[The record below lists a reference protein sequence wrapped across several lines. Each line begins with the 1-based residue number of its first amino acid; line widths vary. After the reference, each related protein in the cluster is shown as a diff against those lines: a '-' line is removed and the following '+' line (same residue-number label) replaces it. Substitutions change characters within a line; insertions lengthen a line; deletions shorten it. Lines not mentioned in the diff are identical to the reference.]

1 MNDRETR
8 RYDKFTREAA
18 FGTANAA
25 DFPNNSQGK
34 VRFGNLTQV
43 IAGLDDA
50 KAGQQGGG
58 NTAKS
63 VLMDAL
69 RLDVLNIRR
78 TAVALGQDE
87 PGLADQLPALP
98 SGSDADLL
106 TIADHYIAELVEKA
120 DDDDPTKVAKTALRA
135 KFVALEL
142 PADFATHLQ
151 DDRQAITDAETEQ
164 EGDREDAVA
173 STAAVGRLIKE
184 GMKQSTYLD
193 ALVRNK
199 YARDPDKI
207 RAWET
212 ASHLE
217 RAPQREKKPA
227 PPGSAPPP
235 TQ

>member
-8 RYDKFTREAA
+8 RYDKSKREVA
-18 FGTANAA
+18 FGIANTA
-25 DFPNNSQGK
+25 DFPTGSQGK
-34 VRFGNLTQV
+34 LRFGNLAQV
-43 IAGLDDA
+43 IADLDAA

-63 VLMDAL
+63 VLLDAL
-69 RLDVLNIRR
+69 RLDALNIRR
-78 TAVALGQDE
+78 SAVALGQDE
-87 PGLADQLPALP
+87 PAVADQFPAAL

-106 TIADHYIAELVEKA
+106 TTADHYIAELVENTG
-120 DDDDPTKVAKTALRA
+120 DDAPTKAAKTALRA
-135 KFVALEL
+135 KFVALDL
-142 PADFATHLQ
+142 PADFAQDLK
-151 DDRQAITDAETEQ
+151 DDRQASTDADAAQ

-173 STAAVGRLIKE
+173 STSAVGRLIKE

-217 RAPQREKKPA
+217 RAPQRPKPA
-227 PPGSAPPP
+227 NPNPPP
-235 TQ
+235 PPA

>member
-1 MNDRETR
+1 MNDREKR
-8 RYDKFTREAA
+8 RYEKFTREAA
-18 FGTANAA
+18 FGAANTA
-25 DFPNNSQGK
+25 DFPTGSQGK
-34 VRFGNLTQV
+34 IRFANLAQV
-43 IAGLDDA
+43 ITDLDAA

-63 VLMDAL
+63 VLLDAL

-78 TAVALGQDE
+78 TAVALDQDE

-98 SGSDADLL
+98 SASDADLL
-106 TIADHYIAELVEKA
+106 TTADHYIAQLVENT
-120 DDDDPTKVAKTALRA
+120 DDDDPTKAAKTALRA

-142 PADFATHLQ
+142 PADFATNLQ
-151 DDRQAITDAETEQ
+151 DDRDAITAADTAQ
-164 EGDREDAVA
+164 EGNREDTVA
-173 STAAVGRLIKE
+173 STSAVGRLIKA
-184 GMKQSTYLD
+184 GMKESTYLD

-217 RAPQREKKPA
+217 RAPQR
-227 PPGSAPPP
+227 PPP
-235 TQ
+235 ANPPPPPPNP

>member
-1 MNDRETR
+1 MHDRETR
-8 RYDKFTREAA
+8 RYDKFTREVA

-25 DFPNNSQGK
+25 DFPTGSQGK
-34 VRFGNLTQV
+34 TRFANLAQI
-43 IAGLDDA
+43 IADLDAA

-63 VLMDAL
+63 VLLDAL
-69 RLDVLNIRR
+69 RLDVLNLRR
-78 TAVALGQDE
+78 TAVALDQDE

-106 TIADHYIAELVEKA
+106 TTADHYLGELVEA
-120 DDDDPTKVAKTALRA
+120 ATDDDPTKAAKTALRA
-135 KFVALEL
+135 KFIALEL

-151 DDRQAITDAETEQ
+151 DDRQAITDADTVQ

-173 STAAVGRLIKE
+173 STSAVGRLIKE
-184 GMKQSTYLD
+184 GMKQSVYLD

-199 YARDPDKI
+199 YTRDPDKT
-207 RAWET
+207 RAWES

-217 RAPQREKKPA
+217 RAPQR
-227 PPGSAPPP
+227 PPP
-235 TQ
+235 ANPPPPPPPA